1 MNTIDLIILIF
12 IFFYGMLG
20 YKRGVFK
27 QTIIFIGTILVF
39 IISYKFK
46 NIIGDFLVLNL
57 PFFDFKNFLN
67 GASALN
73 IILYQAIGF
82 ILVSIILTIVF
93 KIVVAITGI
102 FEKILRFTIIL
113 GIPSKILGLIVGLI
127 EGYVIA
133 YIILFIVSQ
142 PFFNFNF
149 MNESKYASTIL
160 NKSPILSKITKDG
173 VDTIEEIYKLT
184 DITDSNTL
192 NLEIIDITLDKEV
205 TDVKVIDKLIEKKKL
220 NITNIDSVLDKYR

>member
-82 ILVSIILTIVF
+82 ILVSVILTIVF

-192 NLEIIDITLDKEV
+192 NLEIIDITLDKGV

>member
-1 MNTIDLIILIF
+1 MVSLLTCYPYAVNTHRLIVT
-12 IFFYGMLG
+12 GERVLG
-20 YKRGVFK
+20 VP
-27 QTIIFIGTILVF
+27 QEEI
-39 IISYKFK
+39 
-46 NIIGDFLVLNL
+46 
-57 PFFDFKNFLN
+57 PE
-67 GASALN
+67 
-73 IILYQAIGF
+73 
-82 ILVSIILTIVF
+82 
-93 KIVVAITGI
+93 VV
-102 FEKILRFTIIL
+102 KDNSFTIIL